1 MIRTID
7 GDYIYSYTECK
18 ADDFK
23 AALKGISKDGEKIRA
38 GSRTVAYKDKSG
50 RERRRNYPLY
60 TYDSLRVSFDIETT
74 TVYGRNIVDGVT
86 DWYSAAYEMTIT
98 INDRAIICRRWPEV
112 QTAWRRIVK
121 RLGLTKSEVLLVWVH
136 NLDYETSYY
145 KHRANID
152 GGSFFGKSR
161 QRPIKYLAD
170 GHLYYHDSFTVTGT
184 SLKKLA
190 EMYDCKHRKQ
200 SGEEYDYKKLRN
212 SSTELSEGE
221 LYYCAYDG
229 YVLTDFAAKMF
240 DFYKLHGY
248 IPDTSTQILAR
259 DIEASAVELMESFIG
274 SQKYERWVDKAKD
287 DRDLLRYLHG
297 EIYGFEYTINGLTRK
312 VPGLVDPLFFT
323 PYSSRGVPPPPQG
336 LQDGERRIYDFYA
349 WLYRGGYAKSNAR
362 WTSDEETYTRGLE
375 ETVEGWD
382 YTSSYPFVQLA
393 FNYPMGRFTEWSGDP
408 DELELD
414 YDKPDFEDWRYIF
427 IFDFRD
433 LEAIDDLAL
442 ESSSKCLAYGAILDN
457 GRIRSASRLVSCL
470 TDCDYKLYTLY
481 YKWDKSK
488 TRLLKAWRAKAAP
501 LPEYFTRPL
510 CEAGVIKAKY
520 KHVTGKEVEYALA
533 KGKFNSSYGLSCK
546 QPVYI
551 NYQLSNILTSDG
563 YETTESNIYRF
574 FGHKAAVKHTLGSS
588 SGESYEALP
597 EEIVDNVTFEGAM
610 SKSILSPFWG
620 IWCSAFARYNL
631 LRIDKQI
638 SDNSEEYTSD
648 VIYNDTD
655 SFYMRNPDKHRH
667 IVDAWNK
674 WAAARIERRL
684 GGKYPEL
691 LTLGQLDNIA
701 LDDSKGEA
709 SQFCNFKTLGSKRY
723 LKSYRDKAGELHT
736 KVTIAGLPKG
746 IFEQYCERTGADI
759 YEEFVDL
766 QDFTIHSED
775 IPDADDD
782 REQTTKHKI
791 GRKYHDKLV
800 RINVAGE
807 IMEEYSSCTLY
818 ETTFKLKLDALY
830 KKLVEGIHRHDDGG
844 RALNDI
850 LNRGG
855 LYDRLKST
863 ANYVH

>member
-1 MIRTID
+1 MIRTVD
-7 GDYIYSYTECK
+7 GDYIYHYSECK
-18 ADDFK
+18 KDNFK
-23 AALKGISKDGEKIRA
+23 TALEGISKDGEKVRA
-38 GSRTVAYKDKSG
+38 GSRTVTYKDANG

-74 TVYGRNIVDGVT
+74 TIYGRNIVDGVT

-112 QTAWRRIVK
+112 QTAWRQIIK

-170 GHLYYHDSFTVTGT
+170 GHLYFHDSFIVTGT

-190 EMYDCKHRKQ
+190 EMYDCRHKKQ
-200 SGEEYDYKKLRN
+200 DGEQYDYNKIRN
-212 SSTELSEGE
+212 SSTELSELE

-229 YVLTDFAAKMF
+229 YVLTDFAAKMY
-240 DFYKLHGY
+240 DFYKKHNY
-248 IPDTSTQILAR
+248 IPDTSTQILSR
-259 DIEASAVELMESFIG
+259 DIEKSAIENMAEFVGEE
-274 SQKYERWVDKAKD
+274 KYNRWIEKATDDKQ
-287 DRDLLRYLHG
+287 LLRYLHG

-312 VPGLVDPLFFT
+312 VPGLVNPDMFT
-323 PYSSRGVPPPPQG
+323 PYSSKGIPPPPQG
-336 LQDGERRIYDFYA
+336 LKDNGRRIYDFYE

-362 WTSDEETYTRGLE
+362 WTSDEYTYTRGLE
-375 ETVEGWD
+375 ELVEGWD

-393 FNYPMGRFTEWSGDP
+393 FNYPMGCFYEWEGDP
-408 DELELD
+408 DDLELD
-414 YDKPDFEDWRYIF
+414 YDKPDFENYRYIF
-427 IFDFRD
+427 IFDLREV
-433 LEAIDDLAL
+433 EAIDDMAL
-442 ESSSKCLAYGAILDN
+442 ESNSKCLAYNAILDN
-457 GRIRSASRLVSCL
+457 GRVRRADRLITCL

-481 YKWDKSK
+481 YKWNKEKS
-488 TRLLKAWRAKAAP
+488 RLLRAWRAKAAP
-501 LPEYFTRPL
+501 LPKYFTRPL
-510 CEAGVIKAKY
+510 CEAGVIKSKY
-520 KHVTGKEVEYALA
+520 KHVAGKEVEYALA

-546 QPVYI
+546 KPVYI
-551 NYQLSNILTSDG
+551 NYQLENVLTPDG

-574 FGHKAAVKHTLGSS
+574 FGHRESVKHSLGTSVDTF
-588 SGESYEALP
+588 EALP
-597 EEIVDNVTFEGAM
+597 EEIVENVTFEGAM

-620 IWCSAFARYNL
+620 IWCSAFARFNL
-631 LRIDKQI
+631 LRIDKAI
-638 SDNSEEYTSD
+638 SDNSFEHTSD

-655 SFYMRNPDKHRH
+655 SFYVRNPDKHRH
-667 IVDAWNK
+667 LIEQWND
-674 WAAARIERRL
+674 WAAERIKNRL
-684 GGKYPEL
+684 AGEYPEL
-691 LTLGQLDNIA
+691 LSLGQLDNIA

-723 LKSYRDKAGELHT
+723 LKSYLDKSGELHT

-746 IFEQYCERTGADI
+746 IFEQYCRRTGTDI

-766 QDFTIHSED
+766 QDFIINSED
-775 IPDADDD
+775 IPDNDDD
-782 REQTTKHKI
+782 HETTTKHKI

-818 ETTFKLKLDALY
+818 ETTFSIKLDDLY
-830 KKLVEGIHRHDDGG
+830 KSLVEGIHRHEEGG

-850 LNRGG
+850 LQKGG
-855 LYDRLKST
+855 LYDRLTRAKDHV
-863 ANYVH
+863 Y